1 VVLPACLLALSPLP
15 NDFDRRHTTMRLR
28 YPAATTAAAPGLALP
43 AAAQAHVTVN
53 PSTAPAGSFAELLVR
68 VPNEQD
74 NANTTKVD
82 LQLPP
87 GFVEASYEAQP
98 GWTVK
103 VTKRKLATPVQTD
116 DGPVTEEVARITWTA
131 TGKQGAIAPGQ
142 FKDFPLSVQIP
153 DSANTALTFKA
164 LQTYSNGQ
172 IVRWIGAPDSDTP
185 APQVKVT
192 PASVTAAPAP
202 AAKASDANGASKGLG
217 IAALVAGILG
227 LLLGGAALLTAR
239 RRPGVAA
246 DRHVSARIGIDLL
259 SLEGRRPPARRP
271 PPPCQERRCGETF
284 PAWVSADRF
293 RWTKESPC
301 ARNLA
306 WMRLSG
312 SALGGWDSSWRSRCS
327 ARRPQRTRTSDR
339 ASWPPTIERPPTA
352 SRRS

>member
-1 VVLPACLLALSPLP
+1 
-15 NDFDRRHTTMRLR
+15 MRLR
-28 YPAATTAAAPGLALP
+28 SATAATVAAAGLALP

-53 PSTAPAGSFAELLVR
+53 PSTAPAGSFGELLVR

-74 NANTTKVD
+74 NARTTKVD

-116 DGPVTEEVARITWTA
+116 DGPVNEEVARITWTA
-131 TGKQGAIAPGQ
+131 TGQQGAIAPGQ
-142 FKDFPLSVQIP
+142 FKDFPLSVRIP
-153 DSANTALTFKA
+153 DEANTALTFKA

-192 PASVTAAPAP
+192 PAAATARHAAGTP
-202 AAKASDANGASKGLG
+202 AAKTSDTNSASKGLG

-246 DRHVSARIGIDLL
+246 DRRVTAG
-259 SLEGRRPPARRP
+259 
-271 PPPCQERRCGETF
+271 
-284 PAWVSADRF
+284 V
-293 RWTKESPC
+293 
-301 ARNLA
+301 
-306 WMRLSG
+306 G
-312 SALGGWDSSWRSRCS
+312 S
-327 ARRPQRTRTSDR
+327 TS
-339 ASWPPTIERPPTA
+339 
-352 SRRS
+352 

>member
-1 VVLPACLLALSPLP
+1 MSRMKRAAALAALGLCVLPGV
-15 NDFDRRHTTMRLR
+15 
-28 YPAATTAAAPGLALP
+28 AAAHQGNPNYRSVLRAVTPAVAGLKVQVLGYDNQMQLVNRSGRP
-43 AAAQAHVTVN
+43 VTIF
-53 PSTAPAGSFAELLVR
+53 GY
-68 VPNEQD
+68 QD
-74 NANTTKVD
+74 
-82 LQLPP
+82 PP

-116 DGPVTEEVARITWTA
+116 DGPVNEEVARITWTA

-153 DSANTALTFKA
+153 DKANTALTFKA

-192 PASVTAAPAP
+192 PAAATARHA
-202 AAKASDANGASKGLG
+202 AAKASDTNSASKGLG

-246 DRHVSARIGIDLL
+246 DRRVTAG
-259 SLEGRRPPARRP
+259 
-271 PPPCQERRCGETF
+271 
-284 PAWVSADRF
+284 V
-293 RWTKESPC
+293 
-301 ARNLA
+301 
-306 WMRLSG
+306 G
-312 SALGGWDSSWRSRCS
+312 S
-327 ARRPQRTRTSDR
+327 TS
-339 ASWPPTIERPPTA
+339 
-352 SRRS
+352 